1 MNHTPPTGFVYLL
14 STQAALITALRPL
27 LAAHALQLD
36 ACETVEQLIE
46 RTTVVAPEVIVLDLA
61 LIAAT
66 DHLKSVCERILTTT
80 RRRPSLIGLAATA
93 ERGEKL
99 LSNRLAARRAGLVS
113 YLSQPVSARRLAQRV
128 LALCGVLEIT
138 HYNVLVLVED
148 PSAGR
153 QLAHLLASVGL
164 KILVV
169 YDPMK
174 LLVRLTAFKP
184 NLLLLDTQFTQ
195 VSGFELVAILRD
207 DPEFAALPIL
217 FLSDAIEPLQQL
229 WALRTGGDG
238 FVPKSAG
245 REALLAA
252 IEPRLRRS
260 RWFQDRLHLAHRR
273 DNAHG
278 FLPRDVFISYL
289 ERLLLQWPAESDKL
303 GLILLDLDASAAHR
317 ERLGDG
323 GLEVLLREL
332 EQNIGQHLN
341 INEAAT
347 RLGDTRYAVLARRSN
362 PEALQLLANQLHE
375 HLHIVTV
382 PQTAQTAPAASVTLS
397 IGVTRCDPPPED
409 LPSLLSRAEQAVH
422 SASKAG
428 GDRVH
433 SWSPL
438 IEPGAAVISEAVTKR
453 LIQTA
458 LQQDGLRAVFQPIL
472 PVDSQ
477 GEGCYEAQIRLRTAD
492 GEELSPSHFL
502 TVASRAALISPLDRW
517 MLERTWQAMLEQEA
531 AEIAAP
537 RLLVH
542 QHLATLTAP
551 DWFEWLNRHAAL
563 VSAFA
568 TRTVLQLPSIE
579 LQRHHAEARPLVQRL
594 TTLGF
599 RICAANV
606 SGQADEAHQ
615 LAALGIRLAKLTLRL
630 GQASDPSVLGQAI
643 QTLREQGIASI
654 VPGVDGPDDL
664 HRVWICRPDWIQGHY
679 LQWPSPDLNFDF
691 KTVMYESH

>member
-46 RTTVVAPEVIVLDLA
+46 RTTAVAPEVIVLDLA

-113 YLSQPVSARRLAQRV
+113 YLSQPISARRLAQRV

-153 QLAHLLASVGL
+153 QLAQLLASVGL

-169 YDPMK
+169 NDPMK

-229 WALRTGGDG
+229 WALRAGGDG

-260 RWFQDRLHLAHRR
+260 RWFQDRLHLTHRR

-278 FLPRDVFISYL
+278 FLPRDVFIGYL
-289 ERLLLQWPAESDKL
+289 ERLLLQWPADSDKL

-362 PEALQLLANQLHE
+362 PEALQLLAEQLHE
-375 HLHIVTV
+375 HLHHVTA
-382 PQTAQTAPAASVTLS
+382 AQIALAAPVTLS
-397 IGVTRCDPPPED
+397 IGVTRCDPVPED

-438 IEPGAAVISEAVTKR
+438 VQQGTAVIGEAVTKR

-502 TVASRAALISPLDRW
+502 AVASRAALMPPLDRW
-517 MLERTWQAMLEQEA
+517 MLKRTWQAMREQK
-531 AEIAAP
+531 AAP
-537 RLLVH
+537 YLLVH
-542 QHLATLTAP
+542 QQLSTLIAP
-551 DWFEWLNRHAAL
+551 DWFDWLNRHAAL

-568 TRTVLQLPSIE
+568 ARTVLQLPSIE
-579 LQRHHAEARPLVQRL
+579 LQRRHAEAQQLVKRL

-615 LAALGIRLAKLTLRL
+615 LAALGIRLAKLALCL
-630 GQASDPSVLGQAI
+630 GQASDPSALAQAI
-643 QTLREQGIASI
+643 QTLRQQGIASI

-691 KTVMYESH
+691 KTVMYESC